1 MVYHGIVNMKE
12 CTFLVKLISSHKW
25 HPSSYVQIQRTL
37 CIQPNRVPVKQ
48 KNYLTGKNVVSPVRL
63 KSEWLGSHTLGIDN
77 TTAMIFINYSGTAVR
92 IKKETV
98 VRKAEVYAEICQ
110 EEKNPSLIRNNQT
123 SVQVDDL
130 PEHLIELCYRS
141 THKLN
146 DKEKCRVNQLQVE
159 YQDIFFKHDSDFG
172 CLTSVTQ
179 LLISNLKA

>member
-1 MVYHGIVNMKE
+1 
-12 CTFLVKLISSHKW
+12 
-25 HPSSYVQIQRTL
+25 
-37 CIQPNRVPVKQ
+37 
-48 KNYLTGKNVVSPVRL
+48 
-63 KSEWLGSHTLGIDN
+63 
-77 TTAMIFINYSGTAVR
+77 MIFINYSGTAVR

-146 DKEKCRVNQLQVE
+146 DKEKLSCQSIASGVPGYIL
-159 YQDIFFKHDSDFG
+159 
-172 CLTSVTQ
+172 
-179 LLISNLKA
+179 